1 MKKKHYVF
9 RPHGQDEGAV
19 ALLTKAEAKRI
30 QDRIDAIPRG
40 DSETSYY
47 IYEMDS
53 STAGGIHETLDERE
67 AELAAEKRERANR
80 VGIPPDA

>member
-9 RPHGQDEGAV
+9 RPYGQDEGAV
-19 ALLTKAEAKRI
+19 ALLTEAEVNQI
-30 QDRIDAIPRG
+30 QDRINAITIDDLNPP
-40 DSETSYY
+40 YY

-53 STAGGIHETLDERE
+53 STAAGIHETLDECE
-67 AELAAEKRERANR
+67 VELAAEKRERANR